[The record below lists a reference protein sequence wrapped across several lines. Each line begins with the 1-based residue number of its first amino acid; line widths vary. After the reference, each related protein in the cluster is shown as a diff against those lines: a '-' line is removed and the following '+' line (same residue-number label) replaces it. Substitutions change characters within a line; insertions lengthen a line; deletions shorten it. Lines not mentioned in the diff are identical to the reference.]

1 MDSVAIASIVISLIG
16 AVCMIA
22 YSVPAL
28 VKIYKTKDTSSIS
41 LVMFIILASGAL
53 LFVISTALTMA
64 VTADKADSKAVD
76 IWSPIGVL
84 VGNVFS
90 CSCSIII
97 AVIKGRNMKNA
108 KKNCMTER
116 QWCDKL
122 LKDKMDKKYQEAVEY
137 RDKASQTP
145 PTNE

>member
-76 IWSPIGVL
+76 I
-84 VGNVFS
+84 
-90 CSCSIII
+90 
-97 AVIKGRNMKNA
+97 
-108 KKNCMTER
+108 
-116 QWCDKL
+116 
-122 LKDKMDKKYQEAVEY
+122 
-137 RDKASQTP
+137 
-145 PTNE
+145 